1 MASDS
6 ASGPESAVDGVSFRR
21 LRRSE
26 IPLIHR
32 WLHTPHVARWWYEDV
47 GTLEEV
53 EERYLPYVEGKAG
66 VEPYLIL
73 REDTPIGYIQTY
85 PLSAD
90 EEYAKLV
97 GVEDATGVDLFIG
110 EPEFLYK
117 GLGPNIIRRFLRDIV
132 FSDGRYET
140 CVIGPE
146 PKNESAIRAYGKVGF
161 RYFKTAR
168 VPGEPEPEY
177 LMKLTRE
184 EFFEG

>member
-1 MASDS
+1 MSI
-6 ASGPESAVDGVSFRR
+6 SFRR
-21 LRRSE
+21 LRHSE

-47 GTLEEV
+47 GTFEEV
-53 EERYLPYVEGKAG
+53 EKQYSAYIDGREN

-73 REDTPIGYIQTY
+73 HEESPIGYIQTY
-85 PLSAD
+85 SISIE

-97 GVEDATGVDLFIG
+97 GVEDAAGLDLFIG
-110 EPEFLYK
+110 EEEFLHR
-117 GLGPNIIRRFLRDIV
+117 GLGSRIIRRCLEQII
-132 FSDGRYET
+132 FSDERYEA

-161 RYFKTAR
+161 RYFKTVR

-177 LMKLTRE
+177 LMKLTRK
-184 EFFEG
+184 EFFEI